1 MLATPG
7 LRACPLE
14 RGAFMPGRSRAGL
27 WGPRPRSWSP
37 MIAPD
42 FSLPGLKV
50 LRDHECQVCLFEA
63 GRLIWPCYLVCLS
76 PWPPGGCREL
86 AFSHSG
92 TARNRSHGINAA
104 FMHSGR
110 AGNSPLARSA
120 GRPVRDGIIVDRYP
134 RKTGGNCDRCRRP
147 AGHLNC
153 HGSPPDQAAA
163 PARMTGCQNPVIRG
177 AVTPDHGRRDGCG
190 I

>member
-104 FMHSGR
+104 FMHSGVQEIARWPDPRGGRFGMASSWTGTR
-110 AGNSPLARSA
+110 AKRG
-120 GRPVRDGIIVDRYP
+120 VTVH
-134 RKTGGNCDRCRRP
+134 DRCRRP

-163 PARMTGCQNPVIRG
+163 PARITGCQNPRYQ
-177 AVTPDHGRRDGCG
+177 GCG
-190 I
+190 DTRSRAP